1 MQTKSVRRTAAVTA
15 VSFTAALMA
24 LGGCGRPE
32 DGDGAKNG
40 VPPEPGRTATASGAA
55 AGRTGRPE
63 PAVPVG
69 DPAALPGVG
78 GRLRAAIPADSRQ
91 ALVVY
96 GEGQDS
102 ADATVVLYGLE
113 DDGWRPLGSWSAHNG
128 RNGWT
133 TDHHAGDGRSPVG
146 VFTVT
151 DAGGVL
157 PDPGARLA
165 YTHDRAA
172 YVPPSYWSPAYQH
185 DFDYVIAIDYNRLR
199 GAPPHDA
206 TRPWGAGRGGKI
218 WLHLDHGS
226 GTSACIGL
234 PREAMRSLLRTFD
247 PARDP
252 VVVMGD
258 RVNLMAQR

>member
-1 MQTKSVRRTAAVTA
+1 MQTKSVRRTAAVTV
-15 VSFTAALMA
+15 VSFTAVLVA
-24 LGGCGRPE
+24 LGGCGSPQE
-32 DGDGAKNG
+32 GDGAKNG
-40 VPPEPGRTATASGAA
+40 VPAEPGGTAAVSGAAA

-63 PAVPVG
+63 PVVPAG

-102 ADATVVLYGLE
+102 ADATVVLYALE
-113 DDGWRPLGSWSAHNG
+113 DDGWRPLGSWAAHNG
-128 RNGWT
+128 RDGWT

-157 PDPGARLA
+157 PDPGTRLA
-165 YTHDRAA
+165 YTHDQAA
-172 YVPPSYWSPAYQH
+172 YAPPSYWSPAYRH

-206 TRPWGAGRGGKI
+206 TRPWGAARGGKI

-234 PREAMRSLLRTFD
+234 PREAMRFLLRTLD

-258 RVNLMAQR
+258 RVNLTA